1 MNISKSILFQN
12 SRKGTKKIAVFKTF
26 FAKFSKDLHAYTKGS
41 KNPVFISISRICE
54 HTPNLHKAYISLH
67 RFNLVTI

>member
-26 FAKFSKDLHAYTKGS
+26 FAKFSKKTYMPTQKAARIQYLSAFHA
-41 KNPVFISISRICE
+41 FASI
-54 HTPNLHKAYISLH
+54 HQTYIKP
-67 RFNLVTI
+67 T

>member
-26 FAKFSKDLHAYTKGS
+26 FCKIFKKTYMPTQNVARIQYLSTFHA
-41 KNPVFISISRICE
+41 FASI
-54 HTPNLHKAYISLH
+54 HKAYISLH